1 MRKIIERIASEDS
14 YDSSNFVVIKNKKS
28 MARERSWSSSSNK
41 LERNI
46 STKTNSTA
54 QVSDNSAKGDSE
66 SDDLDGDRAP
76 NKCKVQPQPIIISK
90 GNSSSTCPDH
100 LDYCLQYWQD
110 IVYPTT
116 YKA

>member
-1 MRKIIERIASEDS
+1 MRKIIERIASENS
-14 YDSSNFVVIKNKKS
+14 YDNSNFVIIKNKKFIP
-28 MARERSWSSSSNK
+28 RERSWSTSSNK

-66 SDDLDGDRAP
+66 TDDIDGDRRP
-76 NKCKVQPQPIIISK
+76 KCRIQPFEPQSIS
-90 GNSSSTCPDH
+90 SIPDH
-100 LDYCLQYWQD
+100 LDICLQYWQD
-110 IVYPTT
+110 IIYPTT